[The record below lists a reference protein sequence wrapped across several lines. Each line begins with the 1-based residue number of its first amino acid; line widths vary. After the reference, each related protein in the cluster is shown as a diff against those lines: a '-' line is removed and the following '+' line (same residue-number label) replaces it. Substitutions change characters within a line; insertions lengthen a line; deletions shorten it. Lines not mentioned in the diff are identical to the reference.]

1 MQVWGLK
8 KLNAFTKKQPMWLL
22 SVAFVLLV
30 ALLVSNALVFV
41 GVLKRDQVIRKMKKW
56 LLVARKQGL
65 ALSEDMTAE
74 LGLDEDES
82 AMVEEVKKA
91 KAEVVSE
98 GMEGEEEEPEMNEEE
113 PVEEEA
119 VEVDEVEEVEE
130 PFEQD
135 QDYAPF

>member
-1 MQVWGLK
+1 
-8 KLNAFTKKQPMWLL
+8 MWLL

-41 GVLKRDQVIRKMKKW
+41 GVWKRDQVIRKMKKW

-74 LGLDEDES
+74 LGLDEDEN

-91 KAEVVSE
+91 KAEVVVSE
-98 GMEGEEEEPEMNEEE
+98 GMEGEVKHEENEEE
-113 PVEEEA
+113 PVEEEVVA
-119 VEVDEVEEVEE
+119 DEVEEVEE

-135 QDYAPF
+135 QSYAPF

>member
-1 MQVWGLK
+1 MQVLGLK

-41 GVLKRDQVIRKMKKW
+41 GVWKRDQVIRKMKKW

-74 LGLDEDES
+74 LGLDEDEN

-91 KAEVVSE
+91 KAEVVVSE
-98 GMEGEEEEPEMNEEE
+98 GMEGEVKHEENEEE
-113 PVEEEA
+113 PVEEE
-119 VEVDEVEEVEE
+119 VVVDEVEEVEE

-135 QDYAPF
+135 QSYAPF

>member
-1 MQVWGLK
+1 MQVLGLK

-30 ALLVSNALVFV
+30 ALLVSNGIVFV
-41 GVLKRDQVIRKMKKW
+41 GVWKRDQVIRKMKKW

-74 LGLDEDES
+74 LGLDEDEN

-91 KAEVVSE
+91 KAEVVVSE
-98 GMEGEEEEPEMNEEE
+98 GMEGEVKHEENEEE
-113 PVEEEA
+113 PVEEEVVA
-119 VEVDEVEEVEE
+119 DEVEEVEE

-135 QDYAPF
+135 QSYAPF